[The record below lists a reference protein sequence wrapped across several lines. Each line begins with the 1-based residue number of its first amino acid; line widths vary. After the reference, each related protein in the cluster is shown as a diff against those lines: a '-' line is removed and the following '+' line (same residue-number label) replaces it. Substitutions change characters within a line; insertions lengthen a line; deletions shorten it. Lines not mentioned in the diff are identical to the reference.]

1 MIGTAMKKLLLLLIL
16 GCMSTCVM
24 LATEPKHSKSLTQAH
39 LSVIEG
45 ELVAAL
51 ESDIPG
57 LQISAARTMRQ
68 LHEQAPWYE
77 WNSSIIPLMHIV
89 NREEHDSQARVSA
102 AIALH
107 ELRSSR
113 GDFAIQRMGQFA
125 ANPKVQRV
133 CFMLCRAR
141 QAGE

>member
-1 MIGTAMKKLLLLLIL
+1 MKRILMFLAL
-16 GCMSTCVM
+16 GCITTG
-24 LATEPKHSKSLTQAH
+24 LLFATDPKHSQSFTQAR
-39 LSVIEG
+39 LTVIER

-68 LHEQAPWYE
+68 LRECAPWYE
-77 WNSSIIPLMHIV
+77 WNASVIPLMHIV

-125 ANPKVQRV
+125 ANSKVQRT
-133 CFMLCRAR
+133 CYMLCRSR
-141 QAGE
+141 LTEE